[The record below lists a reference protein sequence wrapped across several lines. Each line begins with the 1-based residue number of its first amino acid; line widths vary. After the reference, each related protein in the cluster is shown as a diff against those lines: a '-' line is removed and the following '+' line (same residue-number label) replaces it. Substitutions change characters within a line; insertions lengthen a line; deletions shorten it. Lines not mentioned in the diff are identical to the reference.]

1 MEMTKYSVDADILEN
16 SYVDKMANANFLFEQ
31 ERNTIKLNSFISE
44 CLCIAEGG
52 NIYDG
57 IKAINEGISDK
68 AESAWDKVM
77 DFLRRMWGKFV
88 ENMTNLFNSNGY
100 YLEKYKDIILK
111 KPIKFT
117 EKITM
122 PNYFNGIKN
131 IVGVKIP
138 LLNVQSL
145 ERIPLNAEDKTG
157 MDNLRTE
164 FMNAWRNGKPADNPN
179 GKEFKAW
186 AVDYFKGLGTGE
198 VDFTASQINMT
209 DMYNF
214 CHDSKNITSTLE
226 KDKSAIERASKEFAD
241 EVKNVMSKADK
252 DGYNTNDTGEAND
265 YDKAEGKL
273 VHTNGS
279 NYTYTITVNNQ
290 VKSYNATSKKVDG
303 KWGVYLGND
312 YPGNKS
318 LVGELKDIV
327 TNDPNYELANKKS
340 EEQQKTDNKGTGNT
354 AETTSNPKINTNG
367 NQRASNN
374 AKTSTKINT
383 NGNQRADN
391 NAKTSGKTTEAPQVP
406 NLTGRGSVN
415 SAYNQKIKEESAFIY
430 SRVFDRYITED
441 EVTYSGNGDT
451 TNNTGTGGGGTTAAA
466 VTRAN
471 SADANANGRYDVKG
485 AVNVKSTD
493 KTIEDKAK
501 VWLGIA
507 TEVVTAKMTAVD
519 AINKSFMQIIKNHVQ
534 YYVGRT
540 NIENDQ
546 AASQGT
552 NYNNQSTGQD
562 NQAPAGEKTGGQ
574 PEGQPQ
580 PDSGGQPPA
589 DQNNK

>member
-1 MEMTKYSVDADILEN
+1 MEMTKYPVDADILEN
-16 SYVDKMANANFLFEQ
+16 SYVNKMAYANFLFEQ
-31 ERNTIKLNSFISE
+31 ERNTIKLNAFISE

-68 AESAWDKVM
+68 AGSAWDKVM

-164 FMNAWRNGKPADNPN
+164 FMNAWKNGKPADNPN

-186 AVDYFKGLGTGE
+186 AVDYFKGLGNSE

-241 EVKNVMSKADK
+241 EVKNAMSKADK
-252 DGYNTNDTGEAND
+252 DGYNTNDTGDAND
-265 YDKAEGKL
+265 YDKADGKL

-290 VKSYNATSKKVDG
+290 VKSYNATSKEVDG
-303 KWGVYLGND
+303 RWGIYLGND

-327 TNDPNYELANKKS
+327 TNDPNYKLANKKS
-340 EEQQKTDNKGTGNT
+340 EEQQETDNEGTGNT

-383 NGNQRADN
+383 NGNQRVDN
-391 NAKTSGKTTEAPQVP
+391 NAKTSGKTTEAPQVL

-415 SAYNQKIKEESAFIY
+415 SAYNVHQNSALIY

-471 SADANANGRYDVKG
+471 SADANANGRYNVKG
-485 AVNVKSTD
+485 AVNVNSTD

-501 VWLGIA
+501 IWLGIA

-562 NQAPAGEKTGGQ
+562 NQAPAGGNTNGQ
-574 PEGQPQ
+574 PA
-580 PDSGGQPPA
+580 SGGQPPA
-589 DQNNK
+589 NQNGGGQ

>member
-1 MEMTKYSVDADILEN
+1 MEMTKYPVDADILEN
-16 SYVDKMANANFLFEQ
+16 SYVDKMAYANFLFEQ
-31 ERNTIKLNSFISE
+31 ERNTIKLNAFISE

-164 FMNAWRNGKPADNPN
+164 FMNAWKNGKPADNPN

-186 AVDYFKGLGTGE
+186 AVDYFKGLGTSE

-226 KDKSAIERASKEFAD
+226 KDKSAIERANKEFAD
-241 EVKNVMSKADK
+241 EVKNVMSKAEK
-252 DGYNTNDTGEAND
+252 DGYNTNDTGKAND
-265 YDKAEGKL
+265 YDKADGKL

-303 KWGVYLGND
+303 KWGIYLGND

-318 LVGELKDIV
+318 LVGELKDA
-327 TNDPNYELANKKS
+327 NDPNYNLAQKEKEAAEKQAADDAAKK
-340 EEQQKTDNKGTGNT
+340 
-354 AETTSNPKINTNG
+354 
-367 NQRASNN
+367 N
-374 AKTSTKINT
+374 AKTPKDNEAGDGAKASDNADKNK
-383 NGNQRADN
+383 NQQVEY
-391 NAKTSGKTTEAPQVP
+391 NAAT
-406 NLTGRGSVN
+406 
-415 SAYNQKIKEESAFIY
+415 Y

-441 EVTYSGNGDT
+441 EVTYSGNDGGA
-451 TNNTGTGGGGTTAAA
+451 TNNTGTGTGGGGTTAAA

-471 SADANANGRYDVKG
+471 SADANANGRYNVKG
-485 AVNVKSTD
+485 AVNVNSTD

-501 VWLGIA
+501 IWLGIA

-552 NYNNQSTGQD
+552 NYNNQSTEKK
-562 NQAPAGEKTGGQ
+562 PAEQSSGGGDTGSGATGGT
-574 PEGQPQ
+574 PEEK
-580 PDSGGQPPA
+580 
-589 DQNNK
+589 NK

>member
-1 MEMTKYSVDADILEN
+1 MEMTKYPVDADILEN
-16 SYVDKMANANFLFEQ
+16 SYVDKMAYANFLFEQ
-31 ERNTIKLNSFISE
+31 ERNTIKLNAFISE

-186 AVDYFKGLGTGE
+186 AVDYFKGLGTSE

-214 CHDSKNITSTLE
+214 CHDTKNITSTLE
-226 KDKSAIERASKEFAD
+226 KDKSAIERANKEFAD

-252 DGYNTNDTGEAND
+252 DGYNTNDTGDANE
-265 YDKAEGKL
+265 YDKAKGNL

-318 LVGELKDIV
+318 LVGELKD
-327 TNDPNYELANKKS
+327 TNDPNYNLAQKEKEAAEKQAAADAAKKK
-340 EEQQKTDNKGTGNT
+340 E
-354 AETTSNPKINTNG
+354 
-367 NQRASNN
+367 
-374 AKTSTKINT
+374 AKTSKEQQDIIITK
-383 NGNQRADN
+383 DN
-391 NAKTSGKTTEAPQVP
+391 ETGDGAEAEAKKPTSP
-406 NLTGRGSVN
+406 
-415 SAYNQKIKEESAFIY
+415 EESTY
-430 SRVFDRYITED
+430 SRVFGRYITED

-451 TNNTGTGGGGTTAAA
+451 TNNTGTDGGGGTTAAA

-471 SADANANGRYDVKG
+471 SANANANGRYDVKG

-493 KTIEDKAK
+493 KTIEDKAN

-507 TEVVTAKMTAVD
+507 TEVVTAKMTAVE

-562 NQAPAGEKTGGQ
+562 NKAPAGGNTNGQ
-574 PEGQPQ
+574 PA
-580 PDSGGQPPA
+580 SGGQPPA

>member
-1 MEMTKYSVDADILEN
+1 MEMTKYPVDADILEN
-16 SYVDKMANANFLFEQ
+16 SYVDKMAYANFLFEQ
-31 ERNTIKLNSFISE
+31 ERNTIKLNAFISE

-68 AESAWDKVM
+68 AGSAWDKVM

-226 KDKSAIERASKEFAD
+226 KDKSAIERANKEFAD

-252 DGYNTNDTGEAND
+252 DGYNTNDTGDANE
-265 YDKAEGKL
+265 YDKAKGNL

-318 LVGELKDIV
+318 LVGELEDA
-327 TNDPNYELANKKS
+327 NDPNYNLAQKEKEAAEKQAAADDAAKKK
-340 EEQQKTDNKGTGNT
+340 E
-354 AETTSNPKINTNG
+354 AETTSN
-367 NQRASNN
+367 
-374 AKTSTKINT
+374 TKINT
-383 NGNQRADN
+383 NGNQKADN

-451 TNNTGTGGGGTTAAA
+451 TNNTGTDGGGGTTAAA

-493 KTIEDKAK
+493 KTIEDKAN

-507 TEVVTAKMTAVD
+507 TEVVTAKMTAVE

-546 AASQGT
+546 AARQGT

-562 NQAPAGEKTGGQ
+562 NQAPAEGNTNGQPADQAGGGQ
-574 PEGQPQ
+574 PQSTG
-580 PDSGGQPPA
+580 GGQPTGGG
-589 DQNNK
+589 QQ

>member
-1 MEMTKYSVDADILEN
+1 MEMTKYPVDADILEN
-16 SYVDKMANANFLFEQ
+16 SYVDKMAYANFLFEQ
-31 ERNTIKLNSFISE
+31 ERNTIKLNAFISE

-68 AESAWDKVM
+68 AGSAWDKVM

-131 IVGVKIP
+131 IVAVKIP

-226 KDKSAIERASKEFAD
+226 KDKSAIERANKEFAD

-265 YDKAEGKL
+265 YDKADGKL

-318 LVGELKDIV
+318 LVGELEDA
-327 TNDPNYELANKKS
+327 NDPNYNLAQKEKEAAEKQAAADAAKKKEAETS
-340 EEQQKTDNKGTGNT
+340 EGQQATTTPKDNETGNG
-354 AETTSNPKINTNG
+354 AEAKAKKTTST
-367 NQRASNN
+367 
-374 AKTSTKINT
+374 
-383 NGNQRADN
+383 
-391 NAKTSGKTTEAPQVP
+391 
-406 NLTGRGSVN
+406 
-415 SAYNQKIKEESAFIY
+415 EESTY

-451 TNNTGTGGGGTTAAA
+451 TNNTDTGGGGGTTAAA

-471 SADANANGRYDVKG
+471 SANANANGRYDVKG

-493 KTIEDKAK
+493 KTIEDKAN

-507 TEVVTAKMTAVD
+507 TEVVTAKMTAVE

-546 AASQGT
+546 AARQGT
-552 NYNNQSTGQD
+552 NYNTNSNNNNNQQPPT
-562 NQAPAGEKTGGQ
+562 QAPAGGTPAGQPGGQ
-574 PEGQPQ
+574 PAAGDGQPTG
-580 PDSGGQPPA
+580 GGQ
-589 DQNNK
+589 Q

>member
-1 MEMTKYSVDADILEN
+1 MEMTKYPVDADILEN
-16 SYVDKMANANFLFEQ
+16 SYVDKMAYANFLFEQ
-31 ERNTIKLNSFISE
+31 ERNTIKLNAFISE

-88 ENMTNLFNSNGY
+88 ENMTRLFNSNGY

-131 IVGVKIP
+131 IVGIKIP
-138 LLNVQSL
+138 QITVQSL
-145 ERIPLNAEDKTG
+145 ERVPLNTEDKTG

-214 CHDSKNITSTLE
+214 CHDSNNITSTLE
-226 KDKSAIERASKEFAD
+226 KDKSAIERANKEFAD

-290 VKSYNATSKKVDG
+290 VKSYNATSKEVDG
-303 KWGVYLGND
+303 RWGIYLGND

-327 TNDPNYELANKKS
+327 TNDPNYKLANKKS
-340 EEQQKTDNKGTGNT
+340 EEQQKTDSKGTGNT

-374 AKTSTKINT
+374 AKTS
-383 NGNQRADN
+383 
-391 NAKTSGKTTEAPQVP
+391 GKTTEAPQVP

-415 SAYNQKIKEESAFIY
+415 SAYNQNNQKIKESAFIY
-430 SRVFDRYITED
+430 SRVFGRYITEG
-441 EVTYSGNGDT
+441 EVTYSGNDGGA
-451 TNNTGTGGGGTTAAA
+451 TNNTGTGTGGGGGTTAAA

-493 KTIEDKAK
+493 KTIEDKAN

-507 TEVVTAKMTAVD
+507 TEVVTAKMTAVE
-519 AINKSFMQIIKNHVQ
+519 AINKSFMQIIKSHVQ

-552 NYNNQSTGQD
+552 NYNTTDNNNQQQNTK
-562 NQAPAGEKTGGQ
+562 APAGGTPAAGGGAGGGQ
-574 PEGQPQ
+574 Q
-580 PDSGGQPPA
+580 
-589 DQNNK
+589 

>member
-1 MEMTKYSVDADILEN
+1 MEMTKYPVDADILEN
-16 SYVDKMANANFLFEQ
+16 SYVDKMAYANFLFEQ
-31 ERNTIKLNSFISE
+31 ERNTIKLNAFISE

-68 AESAWDKVM
+68 AGSAWDKVM

-214 CHDSKNITSTLE
+214 CHDTKNITSTLE
-226 KDKSAIERASKEFAD
+226 KDKSAIERANKEFAD
-241 EVKNVMSKADK
+241 EVKNVMSKAEK
-252 DGYNTNDTGEAND
+252 DGTYSSNNTGDANE
-265 YDKAEGKL
+265 YDKAKGNL

-290 VKSYNATSKKVDG
+290 VKSYNATSKKVGD

-318 LVGELKDIV
+318 LVGELTDA
-327 TNDPNYELANKKS
+327 NDPNYNLAQKEKEAAEKQAAADAAKKK
-340 EEQQKTDNKGTGNT
+340 EAEPPKGQQATTTTKNNETGNG
-354 AETTSNPKINTNG
+354 AE
-367 NQRASNN
+367 
-374 AKTSTKINT
+374 AKAKEPTST
-383 NGNQRADN
+383 
-391 NAKTSGKTTEAPQVP
+391 
-406 NLTGRGSVN
+406 
-415 SAYNQKIKEESAFIY
+415 EESTY

-451 TNNTGTGGGGTTAAA
+451 TNNTGTDGGGGTTAAA

-471 SADANANGRYDVKG
+471 SANANANGRYDVKG

-493 KTIEDKAK
+493 KTIEDKAN

-507 TEVVTAKMTAVD
+507 TEVVTAKMTAVE

-546 AASQGT
+546 AARQGT
-552 NYNNQSTGQD
+552 NYNNQSTEKK
-562 NQAPAGEKTGGQ
+562 PAEQSSGGGDTGSEATGGT
-574 PEGQPQ
+574 PEEK
-580 PDSGGQPPA
+580 
-589 DQNNK
+589 NK

>member
-1 MEMTKYSVDADILEN
+1 MEMTKYPVDADILEN
-16 SYVDKMANANFLFEQ
+16 SYVDKMAYANFLFEQ
-31 ERNTIKLNSFISE
+31 ERNTIKLNAFISE

-164 FMNAWRNGKPADNPN
+164 FMNAWKNGKPADNPN

-226 KDKSAIERASKEFAD
+226 KDKSAIERANKEFAD
-241 EVKNVMSKADK
+241 EVKNVMSKAEK
-252 DGYNTNDTGEAND
+252 DGTYSSNNTGEANE
-265 YDKAEGKL
+265 YDKAESKL

-290 VKSYNATSKKVDG
+290 VKSYNATSKKGDQG
-303 KWGVYLGND
+303 WGIYLGND

-318 LVGELKDIV
+318 LVGKEL
-327 TNDPNYELANKKS
+327 NAADPNLKLVNEENKRQDTGS
-340 EEQQKTDNKGTGNT
+340 GGTENQ
-354 AETTSNPKINTNG
+354 AKNPPKINANG
-367 NQRASNN
+367 NQKPINNANPSSNN
-374 AKTSTKINT
+374 NT
-383 NGNQRADN
+383 
-391 NAKTSGKTTEAPQVP
+391 GKAPVV
-406 NLTGRGSVN
+406 NLTGKGSVN
-415 SAYNQKIKEESAFIY
+415 SAYNQKIQDSAFIY
-430 SRVFDRYITED
+430 SRVFGRYITED

-451 TNNTGTGGGGTTAAA
+451 TNNTGTDGGGGTTAAA

-471 SADANANGRYDVKG
+471 SADVNTNGRYNVKG
-485 AVNVKSTD
+485 AVNVNSTD

-501 VWLGIA
+501 IWLGIA

-546 AASQGT
+546 ATSQGT
-552 NYNNQSTGQD
+552 NYNNQSTGQKD
-562 NQAPAGEKTGGQ
+562 QAPAEGNTNGQ
-574 PEGQPQ
+574 PA
-580 PDSGGQPPA
+580 SGGQPPA
-589 DQNNK
+589 DQNK

>member
-1 MEMTKYSVDADILEN
+1 MEMTKYPVDADILEN
-16 SYVDKMANANFLFEQ
+16 SYVDKMAYANFLFEQ
-31 ERNTIKLNSFISE
+31 ERNTIKLNAFISE

-68 AESAWDKVM
+68 AGSAWDKVM

-318 LVGELKDIV
+318 LVGELEDAK
-327 TNDPNYELANKKS
+327 DPNYNLAQKEKEAAEKQAAADAAKKKEAETS
-340 EEQQKTDNKGTGNT
+340 EGQQATTTPKDNETGNG
-354 AETTSNPKINTNG
+354 AE
-367 NQRASNN
+367 
-374 AKTSTKINT
+374 AKAKKPTST
-383 NGNQRADN
+383 
-391 NAKTSGKTTEAPQVP
+391 
-406 NLTGRGSVN
+406 
-415 SAYNQKIKEESAFIY
+415 EESTY
-430 SRVFDRYITED
+430 SRVFGRYITED

-451 TNNTGTGGGGTTAAA
+451 TNNTGTDGGGGTTAAA

-471 SADANANGRYDVKG
+471 SADASANGRYNVKG
-485 AVNVKSTD
+485 AVNVNSTD

-501 VWLGIA
+501 IWLGIA

-546 AASQGT
+546 AARQGT
-552 NYNNQSTGQD
+552 NYNNQSTEKK
-562 NQAPAGEKTGGQ
+562 PAEQSSGGRDTGSEATGGTT
-574 PEGQPQ
+574 EE
-580 PDSGGQPPA
+580 
-589 DQNNK
+589 NNK

>member
-1 MEMTKYSVDADILEN
+1 MEMTKYPVDADILEN
-16 SYVDKMANANFLFEQ
+16 SYVDKMAYANFLFEQ
-31 ERNTIKLNSFISE
+31 ERNTIKLNAFISE

-68 AESAWDKVM
+68 AGSAWDKVM

-145 ERIPLNAEDKTG
+145 EKIPLNAEDKTG

-164 FMNAWRNGKPADNPN
+164 FMNAWKNGKPADNPN

-226 KDKSAIERASKEFAD
+226 KDKSAIERANKEFAD
-241 EVKNVMSKADK
+241 EVKNVMSKAEK
-252 DGYNTNDTGEAND
+252 DGYNTNDTGDAND

-318 LVGELKDIV
+318 LVGELKDA
-327 TNDPNYELANKKS
+327 NDPNYNLAQKEKEAAEKQAEADAAKKKGAETS
-340 EEQQKTDNKGTGNT
+340 EGQQATKNNETGNGT
-354 AETTSNPKINTNG
+354 EAEAKKTTSP
-367 NQRASNN
+367 
-374 AKTSTKINT
+374 
-383 NGNQRADN
+383 
-391 NAKTSGKTTEAPQVP
+391 
-406 NLTGRGSVN
+406 
-415 SAYNQKIKEESAFIY
+415 EESTY
-430 SRVFDRYITED
+430 SRVFGRYITED
-441 EVTYSGNGDT
+441 EVSYSGNGDT
-451 TNNTGTGGGGTTAAA
+451 TNNTGTDGGGGTTAAA

-493 KTIEDKAK
+493 KTIEDKAN

-552 NYNNQSTGQD
+552 NYNNQSTEKK
-562 NQAPAGEKTGGQ
+562 PAEQSSGKGDTGGGATG
-574 PEGQPQ
+574 EQ
-580 PDSGGQPPA
+580 PD
-589 DQNNK
+589 DQAGKK

>member
-1 MEMTKYSVDADILEN
+1 MEMTKYPVDADILEN
-16 SYVDKMANANFLFEQ
+16 SYVDKMAYANFLFEQ
-31 ERNTIKLNSFISE
+31 ERNTIKLNAFISE

-68 AESAWDKVM
+68 AGSAWDKVM

-138 LLNVQSL
+138 ILNVQSL

-164 FMNAWRNGKPADNPN
+164 FMNAWKNGKPADNPN

-226 KDKSAIERASKEFAD
+226 KDKSAIERANKEFAD

-252 DGYNTNDTGEAND
+252 DGYNTNDTGDANE
-265 YDKAEGKL
+265 YDKAKGNL

-303 KWGVYLGND
+303 KWGIYLGND

-318 LVGELKDIV
+318 LVGELTDA
-327 TNDPNYELANKKS
+327 NDPNYNLAQKEKEAAEKQAAADAAKKK
-340 EEQQKTDNKGTGNT
+340 EAEPPKGQQATTTTKNNETGNG
-354 AETTSNPKINTNG
+354 AEVK
-367 NQRASNN
+367 
-374 AKTSTKINT
+374 AKEPTST
-383 NGNQRADN
+383 
-391 NAKTSGKTTEAPQVP
+391 
-406 NLTGRGSVN
+406 
-415 SAYNQKIKEESAFIY
+415 EESTY

-451 TNNTGTGGGGTTAAA
+451 TNNTGTDGGGGTTAAA

-471 SADANANGRYDVKG
+471 SANANANGRYDVKG

-493 KTIEDKAK
+493 KTIEDKAN

-507 TEVVTAKMTAVD
+507 TEVVTAKMTAVE

-552 NYNNQSTGQD
+552 NYNNQSTEKN
-562 NQAPAGEKTGGQ
+562 NQTSTGEKSTEQSSGEGGT
-574 PEGQPQ
+574 PEE
-580 PDSGGQPPA
+580 
-589 DQNNK
+589 KK

>member
-1 MEMTKYSVDADILEN
+1 MEMTKYPVDADILEN
-16 SYVDKMANANFLFEQ
+16 SYVDKMAYANFLFEQ
-31 ERNTIKLNSFISE
+31 ERNTIKLNAFISE

-131 IVGVKIP
+131 IVAVKIP
-138 LLNVQSL
+138 ILNVQSL
-145 ERIPLNAEDKTG
+145 DRIPLNTEDKTG

-164 FMNAWRNGKPADNPN
+164 FMNAWRNNKPADNPD

-214 CHDSKNITSTLE
+214 CHDTKNITSTLE
-226 KDKSAIERASKEFAD
+226 KDKSAIERANKEFAD
-241 EVKNVMSKADK
+241 EVKNAMSKADK
-252 DGYNTNDTGEAND
+252 EGTYSTNATGDANE
-265 YDKAEGKL
+265 YDKAKGNL

-290 VKSYNATSKKVDG
+290 VKSYNATSKKVGD

-318 LVGELKDIV
+318 LVGEKLDEA
-327 TNDPNYELANKKS
+327 DPNLKIANKEKAK
-340 EEQQKTDNKGTGNT
+340 EGNADDTEKGATPT
-354 AETTSNPKINTNG
+354 
-367 NQRASNN
+367 
-374 AKTSTKINT
+374 
-383 NGNQRADN
+383 
-391 NAKTSGKTTEAPQVP
+391 
-406 NLTGRGSVN
+406 
-415 SAYNQKIKEESAFIY
+415 EESTY
-430 SRVFDRYITED
+430 SRVFGRYITED

-451 TNNTGTGGGGTTAAA
+451 TNNTGTDGGGGTTAAA

-471 SADANANGRYDVKG
+471 SANANANGRYDVKG

-493 KTIEDKAK
+493 KTIEDKAN

-507 TEVVTAKMTAVD
+507 TEVVTAKMTAVE

-546 AASQGT
+546 AARQGT
-552 NYNNQSTGQD
+552 NYNNQSTEKN
-562 NQAPAGEKTGGQ
+562 NQTSTGEKPTEQSSGEGGT
-574 PEGQPQ
+574 PEE
-580 PDSGGQPPA
+580 
-589 DQNNK
+589 KK

>member
-1 MEMTKYSVDADILEN
+1 MEMTKYPVDADILEN
-16 SYVDKMANANFLFEQ
+16 SYVDKMAYANFLFEQ
-31 ERNTIKLNSFISE
+31 ERNTIKLNAFISE

-68 AESAWDKVM
+68 AGSAWDKVM

-131 IVGVKIP
+131 IVGIKIP

-164 FMNAWRNGKPADNPN
+164 FMNAWKNGKPADNPN

-226 KDKSAIERASKEFAD
+226 KDKSAIERANKEFAD

-252 DGYNTNDTGEAND
+252 DGYNTNDTGDANE
-265 YDKAEGKL
+265 YDKAKGNL

-318 LVGELKDIV
+318 LVGELKD
-327 TNDPNYELANKKS
+327 TNDPNYNLAQKEKEAAEKQAAADAAKKKEAETS
-340 EEQQKTDNKGTGNT
+340 EGQQATTTTKNNETGNG
-354 AETTSNPKINTNG
+354 AEAEAKKTTSP
-367 NQRASNN
+367 
-374 AKTSTKINT
+374 
-383 NGNQRADN
+383 
-391 NAKTSGKTTEAPQVP
+391 
-406 NLTGRGSVN
+406 
-415 SAYNQKIKEESAFIY
+415 EESTY
-430 SRVFDRYITED
+430 SRVFGRYITED

-451 TNNTGTGGGGTTAAA
+451 TNNTGTDGGGGTTAAA

-471 SADANANGRYDVKG
+471 SANANANGRYDVKG

-493 KTIEDKAK
+493 KTIEDKAN

-507 TEVVTAKMTAVD
+507 TEVVTAKMTAVE

-552 NYNNQSTGQD
+552 NYNNQSTEKN
-562 NQAPAGEKTGGQ
+562 NQTSTGEKSTEQSSGEGGT
-574 PEGQPQ
+574 PEEK
-580 PDSGGQPPA
+580 
-589 DQNNK
+589 NK

>member
-1 MEMTKYSVDADILEN
+1 MEMTKYPVDADILEN
-16 SYVDKMANANFLFEQ
+16 SYVDKMAYANFLFEQ
-31 ERNTIKLNSFISE
+31 ERNTIKLNAFISE

-88 ENMTNLFNSNGY
+88 ENMTRLFNSNGY

-111 KPIKFT
+111 KPLKFT

-138 LLNVQSL
+138 QITVQSL
-145 ERIPLNAEDKTG
+145 DRVPLNTEDKTG
-157 MDNLRTE
+157 MDNLRTD
-164 FMNAWRNGKPADNPN
+164 FMNAWRNGKPSDNPE

-186 AVDYFKGLGTGE
+186 AVDFFKGLGKGE

-214 CHDSKNITSTLE
+214 CHDTKNITSTLE

-241 EVKNVMSKADK
+241 EVKNAMSKADK
-252 DGYNTNDTGEAND
+252 DGIYSSNATGEANE

-290 VKSYNATSKKVDG
+290 VKSYNATSKKGDQG
-303 KWGVYLGND
+303 WGIYLGND

-318 LVGELKDIV
+318 LVGKEL
-327 TNDPNYELANKKS
+327 NAADPNLKLAN
-340 EEQQKTDNKGTGNT
+340 EENKRQDTGSGGTENQ
-354 AETTSNPKINTNG
+354 AKNPPKINANG
-367 NQRASNN
+367 NQKSINNANPSSNN
-374 AKTSTKINT
+374 NT
-383 NGNQRADN
+383 
-391 NAKTSGKTTEAPQVP
+391 GKAPVV
-406 NLTGRGSVN
+406 NLTGKGNVT
-415 SAYNQKIKEESAFIY
+415 SAYNQKTQESAFIY
-430 SRVFDRYITED
+430 SRVYGRYITED
-441 EVTYSGNGDT
+441 SDNPTSGT
-451 TNNTGTGGGGTTAAA
+451 STGGGGGTTAAVVA
-466 VTRAN
+466 RAS
-471 SADANANGRYDVKG
+471 SADANTNGRYNVKG
-485 AVNVKSTD
+485 AVDVKSTD
-493 KTIEDKAK
+493 KTIEDKAN

-507 TEVVTAKMTAVD
+507 TEVVTAKMTAVE

-534 YYVGRT
+534 YYVGKT
-540 NIENDQ
+540 DTENDQ
-546 AASQGT
+546 APRQGT
-552 NYNNQSTGQD
+552 DYNTNSNNNQQQNT
-562 NQAPAGEKTGGQ
+562 QAPAGAGEKTGEQ
-574 PEGQPQ
+574 PAG
-580 PDSGGQPPA
+580 
-589 DQNNK
+589 

>member
-1 MEMTKYSVDADILEN
+1 MEMTKYPVDADILEN
-16 SYVDKMANANFLFEQ
+16 SYVDKMAYANFLFEQ
-31 ERNTIKLNSFISE
+31 ERNTIKLNAFISE

-88 ENMTNLFNSNGY
+88 ENMTKLFNSNGY

-241 EVKNVMSKADK
+241 EVKSVMSKAEK
-252 DGYNTNDTGEAND
+252 DGTYSSNSTGEAND

-290 VKSYNATSKKVDG
+290 VKSYNATSKKGDQG
-303 KWGVYLGND
+303 WGIYLGND

-318 LVGELKDIV
+318 LVGKEL
-327 TNDPNYELANKKS
+327 NAADPNLKLAN
-340 EEQQKTDNKGTGNT
+340 EENKRQGTGSGGTENQ
-354 AETTSNPKINTNG
+354 AKNSPKINANG
-367 NQRASNN
+367 NQKPINNANHSSNN
-374 AKTSTKINT
+374 NT
-383 NGNQRADN
+383 
-391 NAKTSGKTTEAPQVP
+391 GKAPVV
-406 NLTGRGSVN
+406 NLTGKSSVN
-415 SAYNQKIKEESAFIY
+415 SAYNQNNQKIQDSAFIY
-430 SRVFDRYITED
+430 SRVFGRYITED

-451 TNNTGTGGGGTTAAA
+451 TNNTSTDGGGGTTAAA

-485 AVNVKSTD
+485 AVNVNSTD

-501 VWLGIA
+501 IWLGIA

-552 NYNNQSTGQD
+552 NYNNQSTGQN
-562 NQAPAGEKTGGQ
+562 NQAPAGGNTNGQ
-574 PEGQPQ
+574 PA
-580 PDSGGQPPA
+580 SGGQPPA
-589 DQNNK
+589 DQNK

>member
-1 MEMTKYSVDADILEN
+1 MEMTKYPVDADILEN
-16 SYVDKMANANFLFEQ
+16 SYVDKMAYANFLFEQ
-31 ERNTIKLNSFISE
+31 ERNTIKLNAFISE

-226 KDKSAIERASKEFAD
+226 KDKSAIERANKEFAD

-252 DGYNTNDTGEAND
+252 DGYNTNDTGDANE
-265 YDKAEGKL
+265 YDKAKGNL

-290 VKSYNATSKKVDG
+290 VKSYNATSKKVGD

-318 LVGELKDIV
+318 LVGELKDA
-327 TNDPNYELANKKS
+327 NDPNYNLAQKEKEAAEKQAAADDAAKKK
-340 EEQQKTDNKGTGNT
+340 E
-354 AETTSNPKINTNG
+354 AETTSN
-367 NQRASNN
+367 
-374 AKTSTKINT
+374 TKINT
-383 NGNQRADN
+383 NGNQKADN

-415 SAYNQKIKEESAFIY
+415 SAYNVHQNSALIY
-430 SRVFDRYITED
+430 SRVFGRYITED
-441 EVTYSGNGDT
+441 EATYSGNGDT

-471 SADANANGRYDVKG
+471 SADANANGRYNVKG
-485 AVNVKSTD
+485 AVNVNSTD

-501 VWLGIA
+501 IWLGIA

-546 AASQGT
+546 AARQGT

-562 NQAPAGEKTGGQ
+562 NQAPAEGNTNGQPADQAGGGQ
-574 PEGQPQ
+574 PQSTG
-580 PDSGGQPPA
+580 GGQPTGG
-589 DQNNK
+589 K

>member
-1 MEMTKYSVDADILEN
+1 MEMTKYPVDADILEN
-16 SYVDKMANANFLFEQ
+16 SYVDKMAYANFLFEQ
-31 ERNTIKLNSFISE
+31 ERNTIKLNAFISE

-68 AESAWDKVM
+68 AGSAWDKVM

-131 IVGVKIP
+131 IVAVKIP

-226 KDKSAIERASKEFAD
+226 KDKSAIERANKEFAD
-241 EVKNVMSKADK
+241 EVKNVMSKAEK
-252 DGYNTNDTGEAND
+252 DGYNTNDTGDANE
-265 YDKAEGKL
+265 YDKAKGNL

-290 VKSYNATSKKVDG
+290 VKSYNATSKKVGD

-318 LVGELKDIV
+318 LVGELEDA
-327 TNDPNYELANKKS
+327 NDPNYNLAQKEKEAAEKQAAADAAKKKEAETS
-340 EEQQKTDNKGTGNT
+340 EGQQATTIPKDNETGNG
-354 AETTSNPKINTNG
+354 AE
-367 NQRASNN
+367 
-374 AKTSTKINT
+374 AKAKKPTST
-383 NGNQRADN
+383 
-391 NAKTSGKTTEAPQVP
+391 
-406 NLTGRGSVN
+406 
-415 SAYNQKIKEESAFIY
+415 EESTY
-430 SRVFDRYITED
+430 SRVFGRYITED
-441 EVTYSGNGDT
+441 AVTYSGNGDT
-451 TNNTGTGGGGTTAAA
+451 TNNTGTDGGGGTTAAA

-471 SADANANGRYDVKG
+471 SADANANGRYNVKG
-485 AVNVKSTD
+485 AVNVNSTD

-501 VWLGIA
+501 IWLGIA
-507 TEVVTAKMTAVD
+507 TEVVTAKMNAVD
-519 AINKSFMQIIKNHVQ
+519 AINKSFMHIIKNHVQ
-534 YYVGRT
+534 YYVVRP
-540 NIENDQ
+540 NIEHDQ

-562 NQAPAGEKTGGQ
+562 NQAPAGGNTNGQ
-574 PEGQPQ
+574 PASE
-580 PDSGGQPPA
+580 GQPPA
-589 DQNNK
+589 NQNGGGQQ

>member
-1 MEMTKYSVDADILEN
+1 MEMTKYPVDADILEN
-16 SYVDKMANANFLFEQ
+16 SYVDKMAYANFLFEQ
-31 ERNTIKLNSFISE
+31 ERNTIKLNAFISE

-226 KDKSAIERASKEFAD
+226 KDKSAIERANKEFAD

-252 DGYNTNDTGEAND
+252 DGYNTNDTGDAND

-303 KWGVYLGND
+303 KWGIYLGND

-318 LVGELKDIV
+318 LVGELKDA
-327 TNDPNYELANKKS
+327 NDPNYNLAQKEKEAAEKQAAADAAKKKDAEPPKEQQIIITPEDNETGNGAEASDNADKNKK
-340 EEQQKTDNKGTGNT
+340 QQV
-354 AETTSNPKINTNG
+354 EH
-367 NQRASNN
+367 N
-374 AKTSTKINT
+374 AAT
-383 NGNQRADN
+383 
-391 NAKTSGKTTEAPQVP
+391 
-406 NLTGRGSVN
+406 
-415 SAYNQKIKEESAFIY
+415 Y
-430 SRVFDRYITED
+430 SRVFGRYITED

-451 TNNTGTGGGGTTAAA
+451 TNNTGTGGGGGTTAAA

-493 KTIEDKAK
+493 KTIEDKAN

-507 TEVVTAKMTAVD
+507 TEVVTAKMTAVE

-552 NYNNQSTGQD
+552 NYNNQSTEKNNQT
-562 NQAPAGEKTGGQ
+562 QAPTEKKTDGQ
-574 PEGQPQ
+574 P
-580 PDSGGQPPA
+580 D
-589 DQNNK
+589 DQAGKK

>member
-1 MEMTKYSVDADILEN
+1 MEMTKYPVDADILEN
-16 SYVDKMANANFLFEQ
+16 SYVDKMAYANFLFEQ
-31 ERNTIKLNSFISE
+31 ERNTIKLNAFISE

-68 AESAWDKVM
+68 AGSAWDKVM

-164 FMNAWRNGKPADNPN
+164 FMNAWKNGKPADNPN

-226 KDKSAIERASKEFAD
+226 KDKSAIERANKEFAD
-241 EVKNVMSKADK
+241 EVKNVMSKAEK
-252 DGYNTNDTGEAND
+252 DGYNTNDTGDANE
-265 YDKAEGKL
+265 YDKAKGNL

-290 VKSYNATSKKVDG
+290 VKSYNATSKKGDQG
-303 KWGVYLGND
+303 WGIYLGND

-318 LVGELKDIV
+318 LVGKEL
-327 TNDPNYELANKKS
+327 NAADPNLKLAN
-340 EEQQKTDNKGTGNT
+340 EENKRQDTGSGGTENQ
-354 AETTSNPKINTNG
+354 AKNPPKINTNG
-367 NQRASNN
+367 NQ
-374 AKTSTKINT
+374 
-383 NGNQRADN
+383 
-391 NAKTSGKTTEAPQVP
+391 
-406 NLTGRGSVN
+406 
-415 SAYNQKIKEESAFIY
+415 KIKESAFIY

-441 EVTYSGNGDT
+441 EVTYSGNGGGT
-451 TNNTGTGGGGTTAAA
+451 TNNTGTDGGGGTTAAA

-493 KTIEDKAK
+493 KTIEDKAN

-507 TEVVTAKMTAVD
+507 TEVVTAKMTAVE

-546 AASQGT
+546 AARQGT
-552 NYNNQSTGQD
+552 NYNNQTSTGEKPAEQSSGKE
-562 NQAPAGEKTGGQ
+562 NAGEKEAKGET
-574 PEGQPQ
+574 P
-580 PDSGGQPPA
+580 SS
-589 DQNNK
+589 

>member
-1 MEMTKYSVDADILEN
+1 MEMTKYPVDADILEN
-16 SYVDKMANANFLFEQ
+16 SYVDKMAYANFLFEQ
-31 ERNTIKLNSFISE
+31 ERNTIKLNAFISE

-68 AESAWDKVM
+68 AGSAWDKVM

-164 FMNAWRNGKPADNPN
+164 FMNAWKNGKPADNPN

-226 KDKSAIERASKEFAD
+226 KDKSAIERANKEFAD

-265 YDKAEGKL
+265 YDKAKGKL

-318 LVGELKDIV
+318 LVGELEDA
-327 TNDPNYELANKKS
+327 NDPNYNLAQKEKEAAEKQAAADAAKKKEAETS
-340 EEQQKTDNKGTGNT
+340 EGQQATTTPKDNETGNG
-354 AETTSNPKINTNG
+354 AE
-367 NQRASNN
+367 
-374 AKTSTKINT
+374 AKAKKPTST
-383 NGNQRADN
+383 
-391 NAKTSGKTTEAPQVP
+391 
-406 NLTGRGSVN
+406 
-415 SAYNQKIKEESAFIY
+415 EESTY
-430 SRVFDRYITED
+430 SRVFGRYITED

-451 TNNTGTGGGGTTAAA
+451 TNNTGTDGGGGTTAAA

-471 SADANANGRYDVKG
+471 SADANANGRYNVKG
-485 AVNVKSTD
+485 AVNVNSTD

-501 VWLGIA
+501 IWLGIA

-552 NYNNQSTGQD
+552 NYNNQSTEKK
-562 NQAPAGEKTGGQ
+562 PAEQSSGGGDTGSEATGGT
-574 PEGQPQ
+574 PEEK
-580 PDSGGQPPA
+580 
-589 DQNNK
+589 NK

>member
-1 MEMTKYSVDADILEN
+1 MEMTKYPVDADILEN
-16 SYVDKMANANFLFEQ
+16 SYVDKMAYANFLFEQ
-31 ERNTIKLNSFISE
+31 ERNTIKLNAFISE

-68 AESAWDKVM
+68 AGSAWDKVM

-131 IVGVKIP
+131 IVAVKIP
-138 LLNVQSL
+138 ILNVQSL
-145 ERIPLNAEDKTG
+145 ERIPLNTEDANG
-157 MDNLRTE
+157 MNILRTE
-164 FMNAWRNGKPADNPN
+164 FINAWNNNKPADNPD

-186 AVDYFKGLGTGE
+186 AVDYFKGVGKGE

-214 CHDSKNITSTLE
+214 CHDTKNITSTLE
-226 KDKSAIERASKEFAD
+226 KDKSAIERANKEFAD
-241 EVKNVMSKADK
+241 EVKNAMSKADK
-252 DGYNTNDTGEAND
+252 DGTYSSNATGEAND

-290 VKSYNATSKKVDG
+290 VKSYNATSKKGDQG
-303 KWGVYLGND
+303 WGIYLGND

-318 LVGELKDIV
+318 LAAGLEKIDQA
-327 TNDPNYELANKKS
+327 DPNYKLAHQPETPKS
-340 EEQQKTDNKGTGNT
+340 EDNPDANSMGGTPADKNT
-354 AETTSNPKINTNG
+354 G
-367 NQRASNN
+367 G
-374 AKTSTKINT
+374 TST
-383 NGNQRADN
+383 G
-391 NAKTSGKTTEAPQVP
+391 SGTKSKYPIYPKKKVTKV
-406 NLTGRGSVN
+406 G
-415 SAYNQKIKEESAFIY
+415 ESTY
-430 SRVFDRYITED
+430 SRVYGRYITED
-441 EVTYSGNGDT
+441 GDT
-451 TNNTGTGGGGTTAAA
+451 TNNTSTDGGGGTTVAAT
-466 VTRAN
+466 TRQA
-471 SADANANGRYDVKG
+471 SADANTNGRYDVKG
-485 AVNVKSTD
+485 AVDVKSTD
-493 KTIEDKAK
+493 KTIEDKAN

-507 TEVVTAKMTAVD
+507 TEVVTAKMTAVE
-519 AINKSFMQIIKNHVQ
+519 AINKSFMQIIKSHVQ

-540 NIENDQ
+540 DIENDQ
-546 AASQGT
+546 AARQGT
-552 NYNNQSTGQD
+552 NYNTNSNNNNNQQPTT
-562 NQAPAGEKTGGQ
+562 QAPAGGTPAGQPGGQ
-574 PEGQPQ
+574 PAAGDGQPTG
-580 PDSGGQPPA
+580 GGQ
-589 DQNNK
+589 Q

>member
-1 MEMTKYSVDADILEN
+1 MEMTKYPVDADILEN
-16 SYVDKMANANFLFEQ
+16 SYVDKMAYANFLFEQ
-31 ERNTIKLNSFISE
+31 ERNTIKLNAFISE

-68 AESAWDKVM
+68 AGSAWDKVM

-226 KDKSAIERASKEFAD
+226 KDKSAIERANKEFAD

-265 YDKAEGKL
+265 YDKADGKL

-290 VKSYNATSKKVDG
+290 VKSYNEISKKVGD

-318 LVGELKDIV
+318 LVGEKLDEA
-327 TNDPNYELANKKS
+327 DPNYKLAHQPENK
-340 EEQQKTDNKGTGNT
+340 ENNEGTPAGGGDGGT
-354 AETTSNPKINTNG
+354 PKPNPNPNG
-367 NQRASNN
+367 DGGTPKPNPNPN
-374 AKTSTKINT
+374 GDGTPEKKEST
-383 NGNQRADN
+383 
-391 NAKTSGKTTEAPQVP
+391 
-406 NLTGRGSVN
+406 
-415 SAYNQKIKEESAFIY
+415 Y
-430 SRVFDRYITED
+430 SRVYGRYITEA
-441 EVTYSGNGDT
+441 EVTYSGKNDT
-451 TNNTGTGGGGTTAAA
+451 NASSGTNTGGGGGTTAAA

-493 KTIEDKAK
+493 KTIEDKAN

-507 TEVVTAKMTAVD
+507 TEVVTAKMTAVES
-519 AINKSFMQIIKNHVQ
+519 INKSFMQIIKNHVQ

-546 AASQGT
+546 AARQGT
-552 NYNNQSTGQD
+552 NYNTNSNNNNQQPPT
-562 NQAPAGEKTGGQ
+562 QAPAGGTPAAGGGAGGGQ
-574 PEGQPQ
+574 
-580 PDSGGQPPA
+580 
-589 DQNNK
+589 K

>member
-1 MEMTKYSVDADILEN
+1 MEMTKYPVDADILEN
-16 SYVDKMANANFLFEQ
+16 SYVDKMAYANFLFEQ
-31 ERNTIKLNSFISE
+31 ERNTIKLNAFISE

-68 AESAWDKVM
+68 AGSAWDKVM

-138 LLNVQSL
+138 ILNVQSL

-318 LVGELKDIV
+318 LVGKELDAA
-327 TNDPNYELANKKS
+327 DPNLKLAQNEKEAAEKQAADDAAKKK
-340 EEQQKTDNKGTGNT
+340 E
-354 AETTSNPKINTNG
+354 
-367 NQRASNN
+367 
-374 AKTSTKINT
+374 AKTSKEQQATTIPKDNET
-383 NGNQRADN
+383 GNGAEAE
-391 NAKTSGKTTEAPQVP
+391 AKKTTSP
-406 NLTGRGSVN
+406 
-415 SAYNQKIKEESAFIY
+415 EESTY
-430 SRVFDRYITED
+430 SRVFGRYITED

-451 TNNTGTGGGGTTAAA
+451 TNNTDTGGGGTTAAA

-471 SADANANGRYDVKG
+471 SADANANGRYNVKG
-485 AVNVKSTD
+485 AVNVNSTD

-501 VWLGIA
+501 IWLGIA

-552 NYNNQSTGQD
+552 NYNNQSTEKK
-562 NQAPAGEKTGGQ
+562 PAEQSSGGGDTGSEATGGT
-574 PEGQPQ
+574 PEEK
-580 PDSGGQPPA
+580 
-589 DQNNK
+589 NK

>member
-1 MEMTKYSVDADILEN
+1 MEMTKYPVDADILEN
-16 SYVDKMANANFLFEQ
+16 SYVDKMAYANFLFEQ
-31 ERNTIKLNSFISE
+31 ERNTIKLNAFISE

-68 AESAWDKVM
+68 AGSAWDKVM

-145 ERIPLNAEDKTG
+145 ERIPLNVEDKTG

-226 KDKSAIERASKEFAD
+226 KDKSAIERANKEFAD

-252 DGYNTNDTGEAND
+252 DGYNTNDTGDANE
-265 YDKAEGKL
+265 YDKAKGNL

-290 VKSYNATSKKVDG
+290 VKSYNATSKKVGD

-318 LVGELKDIV
+318 LVGEKLDEA
-327 TNDPNYELANKKS
+327 DPNYKLAHQPENKENN
-340 EEQQKTDNKGTGNT
+340 EEKPAGGGDGGTP
-354 AETTSNPKINTNG
+354 NPTPKPDGDGTPE
-367 NQRASNN
+367 
-374 AKTSTKINT
+374 KKEST
-383 NGNQRADN
+383 
-391 NAKTSGKTTEAPQVP
+391 
-406 NLTGRGSVN
+406 
-415 SAYNQKIKEESAFIY
+415 Y

-493 KTIEDKAK
+493 KTIEDKAN

-507 TEVVTAKMTAVD
+507 TEVVTAKMTAVE

-546 AASQGT
+546 AARQGT
-552 NYNNQSTGQD
+552 NYNTNSNNNNNQQPPT
-562 NQAPAGEKTGGQ
+562 QAPAGGTPAGQPGGQ
-574 PEGQPQ
+574 PAAG
-580 PDSGGQPPA
+580 GGQPTGGE
-589 DQNNK
+589 QK

>member
-1 MEMTKYSVDADILEN
+1 MEMTKYPVDADILEN
-16 SYVDKMANANFLFEQ
+16 SYVDKMAYANFLFEQ
-31 ERNTIKLNSFISE
+31 ERNTIKLNAFISE

-68 AESAWDKVM
+68 AGSAWDKVM

-131 IVGVKIP
+131 IVAVKIP
-138 LLNVQSL
+138 ILNVQSL
-145 ERIPLNAEDKTG
+145 DRIPLNTEDKTG

-164 FMNAWRNGKPADNPN
+164 FMNAWRNNKPANNPD

-214 CHDSKNITSTLE
+214 CHDTKNITSTLE
-226 KDKSAIERASKEFAD
+226 KDKSAIERANKEFAD
-241 EVKNVMSKADK
+241 EVKNAMSKADK
-252 DGYNTNDTGEAND
+252 DGTYSTNATGDANE
-265 YDKAEGKL
+265 YDKAKGNL

-290 VKSYNATSKKVDG
+290 VKSYNATSKKVGD

-318 LVGELKDIV
+318 LVGEKLDEA
-327 TNDPNYELANKKS
+327 DPNLKIANKEKEGKADDA
-340 EEQQKTDNKGTGNT
+340 EEGATPTG
-354 AETTSNPKINTNG
+354 E
-367 NQRASNN
+367 
-374 AKTSTKINT
+374 ST
-383 NGNQRADN
+383 
-391 NAKTSGKTTEAPQVP
+391 
-406 NLTGRGSVN
+406 
-415 SAYNQKIKEESAFIY
+415 Y
-430 SRVFDRYITED
+430 SRVFGRYITED

-451 TNNTGTGGGGTTAAA
+451 TNNTGTDGGGGTTAAA

-471 SADANANGRYDVKG
+471 SANANANGRYDVKG

-493 KTIEDKAK
+493 KTIEDKAN

-507 TEVVTAKMTAVD
+507 TEVVTAKMTAVE

-546 AASQGT
+546 AARQGT
-552 NYNNQSTGQD
+552 NYNNQSTEKN
-562 NQAPAGEKTGGQ
+562 NQTSTGEKSTEQSSGEGGT
-574 PEGQPQ
+574 PEEK
-580 PDSGGQPPA
+580 
-589 DQNNK
+589 NK

>member
-1 MEMTKYSVDADILEN
+1 MEMTKYPVDADILEN
-16 SYVDKMANANFLFEQ
+16 SYVDKMAYANFLFEQ
-31 ERNTIKLNSFISE
+31 ERNTIKLNAFISE

-186 AVDYFKGLGTGE
+186 AVDYFKGLGKGE

-226 KDKSAIERASKEFAD
+226 KDKSAIERANKEFAD

-252 DGYNTNDTGEAND
+252 DGYNTNDTGDANE
-265 YDKAEGKL
+265 YDKAKGNL

-303 KWGVYLGND
+303 KWGIYLGND

-318 LVGELKDIV
+318 LVGELKDA
-327 TNDPNYELANKKS
+327 NDPNYNLAQKEKEAAEKQAAADAAKKK
-340 EEQQKTDNKGTGNT
+340 E
-354 AETTSNPKINTNG
+354 
-367 NQRASNN
+367 
-374 AKTSTKINT
+374 AKTSKEQQDIIITK
-383 NGNQRADN
+383 DN
-391 NAKTSGKTTEAPQVP
+391 ETGDGAEAEAKKPTSP
-406 NLTGRGSVN
+406 
-415 SAYNQKIKEESAFIY
+415 EESTY
-430 SRVFDRYITED
+430 SRVFGRYITED

-451 TNNTGTGGGGTTAAA
+451 TNNTGTDGGGGTTAAA

-471 SADANANGRYDVKG
+471 SANANANGRYDVKG

-493 KTIEDKAK
+493 KTIEDKAN

-507 TEVVTAKMTAVD
+507 TEVVTAKMTAVE

-562 NQAPAGEKTGGQ
+562 NKAPAGEKTGGQ
-574 PEGQPQ
+574 PEGQP
-580 PDSGGQPPA
+580 
-589 DQNNK
+589 

>member
-1 MEMTKYSVDADILEN
+1 MEMTKYPVDADILEN
-16 SYVDKMANANFLFEQ
+16 SYVDKMAYANFLFEQ
-31 ERNTIKLNSFISE
+31 ERNTIKLNAFISE

-68 AESAWDKVM
+68 AGSAWDKVM

-131 IVGVKIP
+131 IVAVKIP

-226 KDKSAIERASKEFAD
+226 KDKSAIERANKEFAD

-318 LVGELKDIV
+318 LVGELEDA
-327 TNDPNYELANKKS
+327 NDPNYNLAQKEKEAAEKQAAADDAAKKK
-340 EEQQKTDNKGTGNT
+340 E
-354 AETTSNPKINTNG
+354 AETTSN
-367 NQRASNN
+367 
-374 AKTSTKINT
+374 TKINT
-383 NGNQRADN
+383 NGNQKADN
-391 NAKTSGKTTEAPQVP
+391 NAKTSGKTTEAPQVL

-415 SAYNQKIKEESAFIY
+415 SAYNQKIKGESAFIY

-471 SADANANGRYDVKG
+471 SADANANGRYNVKG
-485 AVNVKSTD
+485 AVNVNSTD

-501 VWLGIA
+501 IWLGIA

-552 NYNNQSTGQD
+552 NYNNQSTEKK
-562 NQAPAGEKTGGQ
+562 PAEQSSGGGDTGSEATGGT
-574 PEGQPQ
+574 PEEK
-580 PDSGGQPPA
+580 
-589 DQNNK
+589 NK

>member
-1 MEMTKYSVDADILEN
+1 MEMTKYPVDADILEN
-16 SYVDKMANANFLFEQ
+16 SYVDKMAYANFLFEQ
-31 ERNTIKLNSFISE
+31 ERNTIKLNAFISE

-68 AESAWDKVM
+68 AGSAWDKVM

-226 KDKSAIERASKEFAD
+226 KDKSAIERANKEFAD
-241 EVKNVMSKADK
+241 EVKNAMSKADK

-318 LVGELKDIV
+318 LVGELKDA
-327 TNDPNYELANKKS
+327 NDPNYNLAQKEKEAAEKQAAADAAKKK
-340 EEQQKTDNKGTGNT
+340 E
-354 AETTSNPKINTNG
+354 AETTSN
-367 NQRASNN
+367 
-374 AKTSTKINT
+374 TKINT
-383 NGNQRADN
+383 NGNQKADN

-493 KTIEDKAK
+493 KTIEDKAN

-546 AASQGT
+546 AARQGT

-562 NQAPAGEKTGGQ
+562 NQAPAEGNTNGQPADQAGGGQ
-574 PEGQPQ
+574 PQSTG
-580 PDSGGQPPA
+580 GGQPTGGA
-589 DQNNK
+589 

>member
-1 MEMTKYSVDADILEN
+1 MEMTKYPVDADILEN
-16 SYVDKMANANFLFEQ
+16 SYVDKMVYANFLFEQ
-31 ERNTIKLNSFISE
+31 ERNTIKLNAFISE

-68 AESAWDKVM
+68 AGSAWDKVM

-164 FMNAWRNGKPADNPN
+164 FMNAWKNGKPADNPN

-186 AVDYFKGLGTGE
+186 AVDYFKGLGKGE

-252 DGYNTNDTGEAND
+252 DGYNTNNTGEAND
-265 YDKAEGKL
+265 YDKADGKL
-273 VHTNGS
+273 VYTNGS

-290 VKSYNATSKKVDG
+290 VKSYNATSKKGDQG
-303 KWGVYLGND
+303 WGIYLGND

-318 LVGELKDIV
+318 LVGKEL
-327 TNDPNYELANKKS
+327 NAADPNLKLAN
-340 EEQQKTDNKGTGNT
+340 EENKRQDTGSGGTENQ
-354 AETTSNPKINTNG
+354 AKNPPKINTSG
-367 NQRASNN
+367 NQKPINNANSSSNN
-374 AKTSTKINT
+374 NT
-383 NGNQRADN
+383 
-391 NAKTSGKTTEAPQVP
+391 GKAPVV
-406 NLTGRGSVN
+406 NLTGKSNVN
-415 SAYNQKIKEESAFIY
+415 KKIKESALIY

-451 TNNTGTGGGGTTAAA
+451 TNNTGTGGGGGTTAAA

-493 KTIEDKAK
+493 KTIEDKAN

-562 NQAPAGEKTGGQ
+562 NQAPAGGNTNRQ
-574 PEGQPQ
+574 PA
-580 PDSGGQPPA
+580 SGGPTPS
-589 DQNNK
+589 

>member
-1 MEMTKYSVDADILEN
+1 MEMTKYPVDADILEN
-16 SYVDKMANANFLFEQ
+16 SYVDKMAYANFLFEQ
-31 ERNTIKLNSFISE
+31 ERNTIKLNAFISE

-68 AESAWDKVM
+68 AGSAWDKVM

-131 IVGVKIP
+131 IVAVKIP
-138 LLNVQSL
+138 ILNVQSL
-145 ERIPLNAEDKTG
+145 ERIPLNTEDANG
-157 MDNLRTE
+157 MNILRTE
-164 FMNAWRNGKPADNPN
+164 FINAWNNNKPADNPD
-179 GKEFKAW
+179 GKEFKSW
-186 AVDYFKGLGTGE
+186 AVDYFKGVGKGE

-214 CHDSKNITSTLE
+214 CHDTKNITSTLE
-226 KDKSAIERASKEFAD
+226 KDKSAIERANKEFAD
-241 EVKNVMSKADK
+241 EVKNAMSKADK
-252 DGYNTNDTGEAND
+252 DGTYSSNATGEANE

-290 VKSYNATSKKVDG
+290 VKSYNATSKKGDQG
-303 KWGVYLGND
+303 WGIYLGND

-318 LVGELKDIV
+318 LVGKELDAA
-327 TNDPNYELANKKS
+327 DPNLKSAN
-340 EEQQKTDNKGTGNT
+340 EENKRQGTGSGGTENQ
-354 AETTSNPKINTNG
+354 AKNPPKINTNG
-367 NQRASNN
+367 NQKPINNANPSSNN
-374 AKTSTKINT
+374 NT
-383 NGNQRADN
+383 
-391 NAKTSGKTTEAPQVP
+391 GKTPVV
-406 NLTGRGSVN
+406 NLTGKGNVN
-415 SAYNQKIKEESAFIY
+415 SAYNQKIKESAFIY
-430 SRVFDRYITED
+430 SRVFGRYITEG

-451 TNNTGTGGGGTTAAA
+451 TNNNTGTSGGGGTTVAAT
-466 VTRAN
+466 TRQA
-471 SADANANGRYDVKG
+471 SADANTNGRYDVKG
-485 AVNVKSTD
+485 AVDVKSTD
-493 KTIEDKAK
+493 KTIEDKAN

-507 TEVVTAKMTAVD
+507 TEVVTAKMTAVE

-540 NIENDQ
+540 DIENDQ
-546 AASQGT
+546 ASRQGT
-552 NYNNQSTGQD
+552 DYSKYRQDNNQTQTPTGS
-562 NQAPAGEKTGGQ
+562 NGTTAATGVTGGQ
-574 PEGQPQ
+574 NPASPQGEGQQ
-580 PDSGGQPPA
+580 
-589 DQNNK
+589 

>member
-1 MEMTKYSVDADILEN
+1 MEMTKYPVDADILEN
-16 SYVDKMANANFLFEQ
+16 SYVDKMVYANFLFEQ
-31 ERNTIKLNSFISE
+31 ERNTIKLNAFISE

-88 ENMTNLFNSNGY
+88 ENMTKLFNSNGY

-111 KPIKFT
+111 KPLKFT

-164 FMNAWRNGKPADNPN
+164 FMNAWKNGKPADNPN

-252 DGYNTNDTGEAND
+252 DGYNTNDTGKAND
-265 YDKAEGKL
+265 YDKADGKL

-318 LVGELKDIV
+318 LVGELKDA
-327 TNDPNYELANKKS
+327 NDPNYNLAQKEKEAAEKQAAADTAKKKEAETS
-340 EEQQKTDNKGTGNT
+340 KDNETGNG
-354 AETTSNPKINTNG
+354 AEAEAKKTTSTG
-367 NQRASNN
+367 E
-374 AKTSTKINT
+374 ST
-383 NGNQRADN
+383 
-391 NAKTSGKTTEAPQVP
+391 
-406 NLTGRGSVN
+406 
-415 SAYNQKIKEESAFIY
+415 Y
-430 SRVFDRYITED
+430 SRVFGRYITEG
-441 EVTYSGNGDT
+441 EVAYSSNSDNT
-451 TNNTGTGGGGTTAAA
+451 TSGTDKDGGGGTTAAA
-466 VTRAN
+466 VARAN

-485 AVNVKSTD
+485 AVNVNSTD

-501 VWLGIA
+501 IWLGIA

-552 NYNNQSTGQD
+552 NYNNQSTEKN
-562 NQAPAGEKTGGQ
+562 NQTPTGGNTN
-574 PEGQPQ
+574 GQPA
-580 PDSGGQPPA
+580 SEGQPPA
-589 DQNNK
+589 NQNGGGQ

>member
-1 MEMTKYSVDADILEN
+1 MEMTKYPVDADILEN
-16 SYVDKMANANFLFEQ
+16 SYVDKMAYANFLFEQ
-31 ERNTIKLNSFISE
+31 ERNTIKLNAFISE

-186 AVDYFKGLGTGE
+186 AVDYFKGLGKGE

-226 KDKSAIERASKEFAD
+226 KDKSAIERANKEFAD

-252 DGYNTNDTGEAND
+252 DGYNTNDTGDANE
-265 YDKAEGKL
+265 YDKAKGNL

-290 VKSYNATSKKVDG
+290 VKSYNATSKKGDQG
-303 KWGVYLGND
+303 WGIYLGND

-318 LVGELKDIV
+318 LVGKELDAA
-327 TNDPNYELANKKS
+327 DPNLKLAN
-340 EEQQKTDNKGTGNT
+340 EENKRQDTGSGGTENQ
-354 AETTSNPKINTNG
+354 AKNPPKINTNG
-367 NQRASNN
+367 NQKPINNANPSSNN
-374 AKTSTKINT
+374 NT
-383 NGNQRADN
+383 EKA
-391 NAKTSGKTTEAPQVP
+391 SVV
-406 NLTGRGSVN
+406 NLTGKGSVN
-415 SAYNQKIKEESAFIY
+415 SAFNVHQNSALIY

-441 EVTYSGNGDT
+441 EVSYSGNGDT
-451 TNNTGTGGGGTTAAA
+451 TNNTGTGGGGGTTAAA

-501 VWLGIA
+501 IWLGIA

-552 NYNNQSTGQD
+552 NYNNQSTEKN
-562 NQAPAGEKTGGQ
+562 NQTSTGEKSTEQSSGEGGT
-574 PEGQPQ
+574 PEEK
-580 PDSGGQPPA
+580 
-589 DQNNK
+589 NK

>member
-1 MEMTKYSVDADILEN
+1 MEMTKYPVDADILEN
-16 SYVDKMANANFLFEQ
+16 SYVDKMAYANFLFEQ
-31 ERNTIKLNSFISE
+31 ERNTIKLNAFISE

-68 AESAWDKVM
+68 AGSAWDKVM

-131 IVGVKIP
+131 IVAVKIP
-138 LLNVQSL
+138 ILNVQSL
-145 ERIPLNAEDKTG
+145 ERIPLNTEDANG
-157 MDNLRTE
+157 MNILRTE
-164 FMNAWRNGKPADNPN
+164 FINAWNNNKPADNPD

-186 AVDYFKGLGTGE
+186 AVDYFKGLGKGE

-214 CHDSKNITSTLE
+214 CHDTKNITSTLE
-226 KDKSAIERASKEFAD
+226 KDKSAIERANKEFAD
-241 EVKNVMSKADK
+241 EVKNAMSKADK
-252 DGYNTNDTGEAND
+252 DGTYSNNATGEANE

-290 VKSYNATSKKVDG
+290 VKSYNATSKKGDQG
-303 KWGVYLGND
+303 WGIYLGND

-318 LVGELKDIV
+318 LVGKELDAA
-327 TNDPNYELANKKS
+327 DPNLKLAN
-340 EEQQKTDNKGTGNT
+340 EENKQQDTGSGGTENQ
-354 AETTSNPKINTNG
+354 AKNPPKINTNG
-367 NQRASNN
+367 NQKPINNANPSSNN
-374 AKTSTKINT
+374 NT
-383 NGNQRADN
+383 
-391 NAKTSGKTTEAPQVP
+391 GKAPVV
-406 NLTGRGSVN
+406 NLTGRGNVN
-415 SAYNQKIKEESAFIY
+415 SAYNQNQKIKESAFIY

-451 TNNTGTGGGGTTAAA
+451 TNNNTGTSGGGGTTVAAT
-466 VTRAN
+466 TRQA
-471 SADANANGRYDVKG
+471 SADANTNGRYDVKG

-493 KTIEDKAK
+493 KTIEDKAN

-507 TEVVTAKMTAVD
+507 TEVVTAKMTAVE
-519 AINKSFMQIIKNHVQ
+519 AINKSFMQIIKSHVQ

-540 NIENDQ
+540 DIENDQ
-546 AASQGT
+546 ASRQGT
-552 NYNNQSTGQD
+552 DYSKYRQDNNQTQTPAGGTPAGQPGGQPAAGGGQSTG
-562 NQAPAGEKTGGQ
+562 GK
-574 PEGQPQ
+574 
-580 PDSGGQPPA
+580 
-589 DQNNK
+589 

>member
-1 MEMTKYSVDADILEN
+1 MEMTKYPVDADILEN
-16 SYVDKMANANFLFEQ
+16 SYVDKMAYANFLFEQ
-31 ERNTIKLNSFISE
+31 ERNTIKLNAFISE

-68 AESAWDKVM
+68 AGSAWDKVM

-131 IVGVKIP
+131 IVAVKIP

-164 FMNAWRNGKPADNPN
+164 FMNAWKNGKPADNPN

-226 KDKSAIERASKEFAD
+226 KDKSAIERANKEFAD

-318 LVGELKDIV
+318 LVGELEDAK
-327 TNDPNYELANKKS
+327 DPNYNLAQKEKEAAEKQAAADAAKKKEAETS
-340 EEQQKTDNKGTGNT
+340 EGQQATTIPKDNETGNG
-354 AETTSNPKINTNG
+354 AE
-367 NQRASNN
+367 AE
-374 AKTSTKINT
+374 AKKPTSTK
-383 NGNQRADN
+383 
-391 NAKTSGKTTEAPQVP
+391 
-406 NLTGRGSVN
+406 
-415 SAYNQKIKEESAFIY
+415 ESTY

-471 SADANANGRYDVKG
+471 SADANANGRYNVKG
-485 AVNVKSTD
+485 AVNVNSTD

-501 VWLGIA
+501 IWLGIA

-552 NYNNQSTGQD
+552 NYNNQST
-562 NQAPAGEKTGGQ
+562 EKKPTEQSSGGGDTGSEATGGT
-574 PEGQPQ
+574 PEEK
-580 PDSGGQPPA
+580 
-589 DQNNK
+589 NK

>member
-1 MEMTKYSVDADILEN
+1 MEMTKYPVDADILEN
-16 SYVDKMANANFLFEQ
+16 SYVDKMAYANFLFEQ
-31 ERNTIKLNSFISE
+31 ERNTIKLNAFISE

-68 AESAWDKVM
+68 AGSAWDKVM

-138 LLNVQSL
+138 ILNVQSL

-226 KDKSAIERASKEFAD
+226 KDKSAIERANKEFAD

-318 LVGELKDIV
+318 LVGELEDA
-327 TNDPNYELANKKS
+327 NDPNYNLAQKEKEATEKQAAADDAAKKK
-340 EEQQKTDNKGTGNT
+340 E
-354 AETTSNPKINTNG
+354 AETTSN
-367 NQRASNN
+367 
-374 AKTSTKINT
+374 TKINT
-383 NGNQRADN
+383 NGNQKADN
-391 NAKTSGKTTEAPQVP
+391 NAKTSGKTTEDPQVL
-406 NLTGRGSVN
+406 NLTGRGNVN
-415 SAYNQKIKEESAFIY
+415 SAYNAHQNSALIY

-471 SADANANGRYDVKG
+471 SADANANGRYNVKG

-519 AINKSFMQIIKNHVQ
+519 AIN
-534 YYVGRT
+534 
-540 NIENDQ
+540 
-546 AASQGT
+546 
-552 NYNNQSTGQD
+552 
-562 NQAPAGEKTGGQ
+562 NQAPAEGNTNGQPADQAGGGQ
-574 PEGQPQ
+574 PQSTG
-580 PDSGGQPPA
+580 GGQPTGGA
-589 DQNNK
+589 

>member
-1 MEMTKYSVDADILEN
+1 MEMTKYPVDADILEN
-16 SYVDKMANANFLFEQ
+16 SYVDKMAYANFLFEQ
-31 ERNTIKLNSFISE
+31 ERNTIKLNAFISE

-68 AESAWDKVM
+68 AGSAWDKVM

-131 IVGVKIP
+131 IVGIKIP

-186 AVDYFKGLGTGE
+186 AVDYFKGLGKGE

-226 KDKSAIERASKEFAD
+226 KDKSAIERANKEFAD
-241 EVKNVMSKADK
+241 EVKNAMSKADK
-252 DGYNTNDTGEAND
+252 DGTYSNNATGEANE
-265 YDKAEGKL
+265 YDKAKGNL

-290 VKSYNATSKKVDG
+290 VKSYNATSKKGDQG
-303 KWGVYLGND
+303 WGIYLGND

-318 LVGELKDIV
+318 LVGKEL
-327 TNDPNYELANKKS
+327 NAADPNLKLVNEENKRQDTGS
-340 EEQQKTDNKGTGNT
+340 GGTENQ
-354 AETTSNPKINTNG
+354 AKNPPKINANG
-367 NQRASNN
+367 NQKPINNANPSSNN
-374 AKTSTKINT
+374 NT
-383 NGNQRADN
+383 
-391 NAKTSGKTTEAPQVP
+391 GKASVV
-406 NLTGRGSVN
+406 NLTGKGSVN
-415 SAYNQKIKEESAFIY
+415 SAYNQKIKESAFIY

-451 TNNTGTGGGGTTAAA
+451 TNNTSTDGGGGTTAAA

-493 KTIEDKAK
+493 KTIEDKAN

-507 TEVVTAKMTAVD
+507 TEVVTAKMTAVE

-546 AASQGT
+546 AARQGT

-562 NQAPAGEKTGGQ
+562 NKAPAGEKTSGQ

-580 PDSGGQPPA
+580 PAAGGQPA
-589 DQNNK
+589 GGGQQ

>member
-1 MEMTKYSVDADILEN
+1 MEMTKYPVDADILEN
-16 SYVDKMANANFLFEQ
+16 SYVDKMAYANFLFEQ
-31 ERNTIKLNSFISE
+31 ERNTIKLNAFISE

-88 ENMTNLFNSNGY
+88 ENMTKLFNSNGY

-111 KPIKFT
+111 KPLKFT

-131 IVGVKIP
+131 IVAVKIP

-214 CHDSKNITSTLE
+214 CHDTKNITSTLE
-226 KDKSAIERASKEFAD
+226 KDKSAIERANKEFAD
-241 EVKNVMSKADK
+241 EVKNVMSKAEK
-252 DGYNTNDTGEAND
+252 DGTYSSNNTGEDNE
-265 YDKAEGKL
+265 YDKAKGNL

-290 VKSYNATSKKVDG
+290 VKSYNATSKKVGD
-303 KWGVYLGND
+303 KWGIYLGND

-318 LVGELKDIV
+318 LVGEKLDDA
-327 TNDPNYELANKKS
+327 DPNLKIANKEK
-340 EEQQKTDNKGTGNT
+340 EGEAGEG
-354 AETTSNPKINTNG
+354 A
-367 NQRASNN
+367 AS
-374 AKTSTKINT
+374 KEPT
-383 NGNQRADN
+383 
-391 NAKTSGKTTEAPQVP
+391 
-406 NLTGRGSVN
+406 
-415 SAYNQKIKEESAFIY
+415 EESTY
-430 SRVFDRYITED
+430 SRVFGRYITEG

-451 TNNTGTGGGGTTAAA
+451 TNNNTDTSGGGGTTVAAT
-466 VTRAN
+466 TRQA
-471 SADANANGRYDVKG
+471 SADANTNGRYDVKG

-493 KTIEDKAK
+493 KTIEDKAN

-507 TEVVTAKMTAVD
+507 TEVVTAKMTAVE
-519 AINKSFMQIIKNHVQ
+519 AINKSFMQIIKSHVQ

-546 AASQGT
+546 ASRQGT
-552 NYNNQSTGQD
+552 DYSKYRQDNNQT
-562 NQAPAGEKTGGQ
+562 QAPAEGKPAGQ

-580 PDSGGQPPA
+580 PAAGGGAGGGQ
-589 DQNNK
+589 Q

>member
-1 MEMTKYSVDADILEN
+1 MEMTKYPVDADILEN
-16 SYVDKMANANFLFEQ
+16 SYVDKMAYANFLFEQ
-31 ERNTIKLNSFISE
+31 ERNTIKLNAFISE

-68 AESAWDKVM
+68 AGSAWDKVM

-131 IVGVKIP
+131 IVGIKIP

-186 AVDYFKGLGTGE
+186 AVDYFKGLGKGE

-226 KDKSAIERASKEFAD
+226 KDKSAIERANKEFAD
-241 EVKNVMSKADK
+241 EVKNAMSKADK
-252 DGYNTNDTGEAND
+252 DGTYSNNATGEANE
-265 YDKAEGKL
+265 YDKAKGNL

-290 VKSYNATSKKVDG
+290 VKSYNATSKKGDQG
-303 KWGVYLGND
+303 WGIYLGND

-318 LVGELKDIV
+318 LVGKEL
-327 TNDPNYELANKKS
+327 NAADPNLKLVNEENKRQDTGS
-340 EEQQKTDNKGTGNT
+340 GGTENQ
-354 AETTSNPKINTNG
+354 AKNPPKINANG
-367 NQRASNN
+367 NQKPINNANPSSNN
-374 AKTSTKINT
+374 NT
-383 NGNQRADN
+383 
-391 NAKTSGKTTEAPQVP
+391 GKASVV
-406 NLTGRGSVN
+406 NLTGKGSVN
-415 SAYNQKIKEESAFIY
+415 SAYNQKIKESAFIY

-451 TNNTGTGGGGTTAAA
+451 TNNTSTDGGGGTTAAA

-493 KTIEDKAK
+493 KTIEDKAN

-507 TEVVTAKMTAVD
+507 TEVVTAKMTAVE

-546 AASQGT
+546 AARQGT

-562 NQAPAGEKTGGQ
+562 NKAPAGEKTGGQ

-580 PDSGGQPPA
+580 PAAGGQPA
-589 DQNNK
+589 GGGQQ